1 MERDSCVSHIMGR
14 QRLLV
19 LRTGQLQWRTIH
31 GTVDSGDTAETA
43 RETINSRISLP
54 ADGEKRDRWTL
65 DTGTH
70 VARLGA
76 LARALAAV

>member
-1 MERDSCVSHIMGR
+1 MSHIMGR

-43 RETINSRISLP
+43 RERINSRISLP
-54 ADGEKRDRWTL
+54 EMARSEIGGLWTQEHTSPGSGRSLGPWPRYRSGE
-65 DTGTH
+65 
-70 VARLGA
+70 A
-76 LARALAAV
+76 